1 MKNSGY
7 KKQNHEIVLQNPIP
21 KQSRFIHNIDT
32 SINSMVD
39 IGNYTPTYS
48 GDMPNFNS
56 MDMMELKQFQQSNS
70 ETLLQQKQTLDSYQ
84 NNSTQQ
90 IQQNNEVEKTNE
102 IDTSN

>member
-1 MKNSGY
+1 MNNSGY
-7 KKQNHEIVLQNPIP
+7 KKNNHEILLQNPIP
-21 KQSRFIHNIDT
+21 KQTRFIHNIDT

-56 MDMMELKQFQQSNS
+56 MDMMQLKEFQQANS
-70 ETLLQQKQTLDSYQ
+70 EALLSQKQILDAYQ

-90 IQQNNEVEKTNE
+90 KQQTVEVENTNE
-102 IDTSN
+102 TDTSN